1 MEGWIK
7 LHRKMLDWEWF
18 TDSKTLSVF
27 LYLLI
32 SANHVQKK
40 WRGVTIDK
48 GQLVTSNA
56 HICTATG
63 LTRQQVRTA
72 LDHLKL
78 TREVTIQSTKL
89 YSIVTITNYESYQ
102 AYDGEEQPT
111 EQPDNNQEITKNQPS
126 INQPP
131 TITKN
136 NKNEK
141 NERMKEGDIIEPQ
154 KRFRKP
160 TYEEVEQY
168 CRERNNGIDAH
179 SFVDYYESKDWKI
192 GKTKMKDWKA
202 AIRTWESKRK
212 ETQPK
217 TEPNLFRPDMSEA
230 DKRQFQQ
237 KVERDNEDYNN
248 FMAQYFKK

>member
-1 MEGWIK
+1 MRESFVFMKQWWEGIEALPPK
-7 LHRKMLDWEWF
+7 DIAEAITAIMNYALKGEVYSGTNLAVVLLMGMVKAQIDDNNARYQEICEKRKKAIESRWKKVSDES
-18 TDSKTLSVF
+18 DSIQENTNVS
-27 LYLLI
+27 
-32 SANHVQKK
+32 
-40 WRGVTIDK
+40 
-48 GQLVTSNA
+48 TS
-56 HICTATG
+56 I
-63 LTRQQVRTA
+63 QVRT
-72 LDHLKL
+72 DSDSDSDSDSGGVYDSDND
-78 TREVTIQSTKL
+78 RE
-89 YSIVTITNYESYQ
+89 
-102 AYDGEEQPT
+102 
-111 EQPDNNQEITKNQPS
+111 
-126 INQPP
+126 
-131 TITKN
+131 
-136 NKNEK
+136 NK
-141 NERMKEGDIIEPQ
+141 R

-160 TYEEVEQY
+160 TYEEVERY

-192 GKTKMKDWKA
+192 GKSKMKDWKA